1 MTRSIVWGKV
11 GRMNAENHDHLI
23 WREIDRTSLLDA
35 HIFEVFRSRRR
46 ASDGQETDYVLV
58 DSPDWCNVIAP
69 VERSDGV
76 RCFAMARQ
84 YRQGSRSVTL
94 EFPGGLVDGGESP
107 EAAALRELEEE
118 TGYTAESLLLIGRVN
133 PNPAFMSNAAYTY
146 LAEGVCL
153 DRDQALDE
161 NERLDA
167 VLVPVDEVVRFV
179 RPDFHVHAIMM
190 SALHWYSL
198 YREDGLDYEG
208 RLAKWTARQ
217 SDAATGPLH

>member
-1 MTRSIVWGKV
+1 
-11 GRMNAENHDHLI
+11 MNAENDDHLI

-35 HIFEVFRSRRR
+35 HIFEVFRSRCR
-46 ASDGQETDYVLV
+46 AIDGKETDYVLV

-84 YRQGSRSVTL
+84 YRQGSRSVTV
-94 EFPGGLVDGGESP
+94 EFPGGLVDDGESP

-146 LAEGVCL
+146 LAEGVRL

-190 SALHWYSL
+190 SALHWYAL
-198 YREDGLDYEG
+198 YREDGLDYEE
-208 RLAKWTARQ
+208 RVAKWTARQ
-217 SDAATGPLH
+217 SNAATGPLH